1 MSLRLLVAEDEAV
14 NREVVE
20 EMLLLE
26 GLECDLVCNGLEAV
40 EAALGGRY
48 ALLLLDF
55 QMPVMDGL
63 EAAKRIRDD
72 EARRRTSGG
81 PDGHLPIIA
90 MTGSVLSEDRDRGLA
105 AGMDDFLAKPLRMAQ
120 LAATVKKWLK

>member
-1 MSLRLLVAEDEAV
+1 MSLKLLVAEDEAV

-20 EMLLLE
+20 EMLLLD

-40 EAALGGRY
+40 EAALSGRY
-48 ALLLLDF
+48 ALLLLDY

-63 EAAKRIRDD
+63 EAAMRIRAE
-72 EARRRTSGG
+72 EARRRASGG

-90 MTGSVLSEDRDRGLA
+90 MTGRVLSEDRERGLA
-105 AGMDDFLAKPLRMAQ
+105 AGMDDYLTKPLRIDQ
-120 LAATVKKWLK
+120 LATTVRKWLK